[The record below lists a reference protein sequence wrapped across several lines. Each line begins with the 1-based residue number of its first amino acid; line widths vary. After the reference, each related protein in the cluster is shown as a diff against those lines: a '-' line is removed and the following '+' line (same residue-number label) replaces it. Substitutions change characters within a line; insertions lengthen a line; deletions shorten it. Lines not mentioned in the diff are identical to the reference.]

1 MCRGLSPPFYQDQ
14 SRPNNY
20 PRWYKRST
28 IKEKISRNFQRHREL
43 SVETEI
49 RHFSGFGFKSNNRKW
64 SVPLKGVGS
73 KSAFKFY
80 VSRKITALLIMR
92 IMRYLNGSKLHLN
105 LKDNKVLTEKFT
117 EAVWNISHWL
127 SLLHSLRKAR
137 DDSGLHNCH
146 EYKATSK
153 LSLMN
158 MKSLKDIRKKNLGKI
173 VIAHLIINSIRQK
186 FDSLIEFTTGSI
198 DMLRVLLT
206 YFTLRVQ
213 TFIIR
218 VTLSHQ
224 KYWHIKS
231 A

>member
-1 MCRGLSPPFYQDQ
+1 
-14 SRPNNY
+14 
-20 PRWYKRST
+20 
-28 IKEKISRNFQRHREL
+28 
-43 SVETEI
+43 
-49 RHFSGFGFKSNNRKW
+49 
-64 SVPLKGVGS
+64 
-73 KSAFKFY
+73 
-80 VSRKITALLIMR
+80 MR

-105 LKDNKVLTEKFT
+105 LKDNKILTEKFT

-127 SLLHSLRKAR
+127 SLLHSLRKAS

-173 VIAHLIINSIRQK
+173 VIAHLILNSIRQK

-206 YFTLRVQ
+206 YFTIRLQ